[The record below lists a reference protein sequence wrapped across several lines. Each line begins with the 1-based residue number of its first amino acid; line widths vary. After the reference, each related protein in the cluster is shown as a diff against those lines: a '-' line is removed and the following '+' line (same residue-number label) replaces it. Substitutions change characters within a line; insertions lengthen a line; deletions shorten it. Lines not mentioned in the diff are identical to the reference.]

1 MAVMKTSRG
10 DVDVAPPAR
19 TVTQQHEAAD
29 RPVQPL
35 RPCLPAEVGR
45 RFDRRGGLAVLLADT
60 FGSLAPVARTT
71 PTAADGSKIH
81 LHGAFNIT
89 SLADGTVTSCIDRF
103 TLTCP

>member
-35 RPCLPAEVGR
+35 RPCLPAEV
-45 RFDRRGGLAVLLADT
+45 
-60 FGSLAPVARTT
+60 
-71 PTAADGSKIH
+71 AADLIVEAG
-81 LHGAFNIT
+81 
-89 SLADGTVTSCIDRF
+89 
-103 TLTCP
+103 